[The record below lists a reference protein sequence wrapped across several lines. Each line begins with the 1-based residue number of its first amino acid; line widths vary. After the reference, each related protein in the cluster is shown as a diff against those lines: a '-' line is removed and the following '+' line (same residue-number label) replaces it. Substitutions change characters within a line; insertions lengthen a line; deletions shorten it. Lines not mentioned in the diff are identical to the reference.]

1 MFIPEILNY
10 FGSIELKK
18 EKTFKMGFA
27 FSKVHNVQKSKK
39 KVYMQKICIIF
50 RILLG

>member
-27 FSKVHNVQKSKK
+27 FCKVHNVQKSKK
-39 KVYMQKICIIF
+39 KYIC
-50 RILLG
+50 RKSA